1 MMTTRQSLR
10 AQGEAMRARLFG
22 DDAGTVPAGSSAPA
36 FLDFLLETEFGIVWC
51 RPGLELH
58 ERMLCTLAALASVNR
73 PAALA
78 RYVGAAL
85 HIGLGPR
92 AVQET
97 LIQIG
102 IYAGFTASEEA
113 LAIAAQVFAARGVPM
128 PGPEQRDDDL
138 EALTARGT
146 ALMRQLHRDAGDQ
159 GYASPANPVT
169 GALYPMAIQYGYGEI
184 WFRPGL
190 EPRQRVLVAVA
201 SFTAL
206 RLEAQTRKFGQAA
219 LNMGCSA
226 EEVREAVI
234 QTAPFSGFA
243 PALNAL
249 AVLSGVLAPE
259 PAGHANR

>member
-1 MMTTRQSLR
+1 MTTRASLR
-10 AQGEAMRARLFG
+10 AQGEAMRRQLFG
-22 DDAGTVPAGSSAPA
+22 TREDMPAGLSAPA
-36 FLDFLLETEFGIVWC
+36 FLDFLSETEFGIVWC
-51 RPGLELH
+51 RPGLALP
-58 ERMLCTLAALASVNR
+58 ERMACTLAAIASVQR
-73 PAALA
+73 PNALE

-85 HIGLGPR
+85 NIGLDAR
-92 AVQET
+92 TIQEV

-113 LAIAAQVFAARGVPM
+113 LMIANRVFATRGARI
-128 PGPEQRDDDL
+128 PEPETRDDPL
-138 EALTARGT
+138 ETLTERGT
-146 ALMRQLHRDAGDQ
+146 TLMRRLHRDAGDK
-159 GYASPANPVT
+159 GYASPANKVT
-169 GALYPMAIQYGYGEI
+169 GALYPVAIQYGYGEI

-190 EPRQRVLVAVA
+190 THRQRVLVSVA

-219 LNMGCSA
+219 LNLGCTA

-249 AVLSGVLAPE
+249 AVLSDVLS
-259 PAGHANR
+259 N